1 MATMSYGFSR
11 PEDIYAKLKRD
22 GEKLTGKPEPD
33 HVFNFLV
40 TAVALHEW
48 IAGAFSKHPLV
59 LAVSQALDEENWEF
73 LPEESKAWVVGRHC
87 IPNPD
92 IDVRIHVLNA
102 MFLCGRAAGASKH
115 FHWRKGG
122 VRAVEPEPIVTDWYQ
137 YFNASVEED
146 LYFDFEGEVYGL
158 MQIRDILD
166 QFYGN
171 LLSRLTSAGGTA
183 G

>member
-1 MATMSYGFSR
+1 MATMSYGFAK
-11 PEDIYAKLKRD
+11 PDDIYAKLKRD
-22 GEKLTGKPEPD
+22 GEKLTGRPDPD

-48 IAGAFSKHPLV
+48 LVGAYPNEALV
-59 LAVSQALDEENWEF
+59 MAISDALDAEDWQR
-73 LPEESKAWVVGRHC
+73 LPEESKAWVQGREF

-102 MFLCGRAAGASKH
+102 MLLCGRAAGASKH

-122 VRAVEPEPIVTDWYQ
+122 ILAVESEPIVGDWYQ
-137 YFNASVEED
+137 YVTASTQED

-158 MQIRDILD
+158 MQIRAILD

-171 LLSRLTSAGGTA
+171 LLSQIARIGS
-183 G
+183 